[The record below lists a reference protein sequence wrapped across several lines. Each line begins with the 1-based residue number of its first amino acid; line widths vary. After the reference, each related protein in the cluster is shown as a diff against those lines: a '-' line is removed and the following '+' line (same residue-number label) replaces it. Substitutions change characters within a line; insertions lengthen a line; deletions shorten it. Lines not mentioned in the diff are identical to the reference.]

1 MSEPLA
7 AFQDPPDDPV
17 LADVLRYAVDHP
29 SPWPLSIRAVIEGC
43 TFDPPPWNIVK
54 GPLKDRRGPAGLLV
68 VGGKRLVGWGDPA
81 EAEMVFSVTKSY
93 LGLVAAMA
101 LDEGRIPDFDEPVA
115 RRVDHPAFGAPND
128 GVTWRHL
135 LQQTSEWRGSLWGIP
150 DTVDRN
156 RQLSPTEDGSRFGTT
171 TPYGPP
177 GSTWDYNDIRVN
189 ALCLALTIVFGS
201 SLRAVLQSR
210 FMAHAGPGAWDWTGY
225 DDGVVT
231 IGEGAEPVVVGGG
244 HWGGGLVVSATQDA
258 SLGRLVV
265 GGGVLDGRRIVSEAA
280 LAEILTPCALQ
291 PVYGGLWWLNTG
303 RALFPQAPETSVF
316 ALGVGTNAI
325 WVDRPRDIV
334 LVVHGL
340 APDSLGGL
348 IERVLRAVPDRTF

>member
-1 MSEPLA
+1 MAEPLA
-7 AFQDPPDDPV
+7 APFDAPDDPL
-17 LADVLRYAVDHP
+17 LADMVRYARGHP

-68 VGGKRLVGWGDPA
+68 VGGRRLAGWGDPA

-93 LGLVAAMA
+93 LGLVAAIA
-101 LDEGRIPDFDEPVA
+101 LDEGKIADLDEPVA
-115 RRVDHPAFGAPND
+115 KRVFHPAFDAPND
-128 GVTWRHL
+128 RVTWRHL

-189 ALCLALTIVFGS
+189 ALCLALTIVFGTG
-201 SLRAVLQSR
+201 LKAVLGSR
-210 FMAHAGPGAWDWTGY
+210 FMAHAGPGAWTWTGY
-225 DDGVVT
+225 DESVVT
-231 IGEGAEPVVVGGG
+231 LDGRLEPVVVGGG
-244 HWGGGLVVSATQDA
+244 HWGGGLVVSAAQDA
-258 SLGRLVV
+258 DLGRLIV
-265 GGGVLDGRRIVSEAA
+265 GGGRLDGRRIVSEAA
-280 LAEILTPCALQ
+280 LAEILAPCPLQ

-303 RALFPQAPETSVF
+303 RALFPAAPETSVF

-325 WVDRPRDIV
+325 WIDRPRDVV
-334 LVVHGL
+334 LVAHGL
-340 APDSLGGL
+340 APDALGGL
-348 IERVLRAVPDRTF
+348 IERVLRAVP